1 MTLILYIHC
10 TDAVILASDRKE
22 SDASDVGQA
31 VQKYYMPTNQE
42 FVLALAGEGTRIEM
56 IFSELHRSRNIT
68 AATVLDELHRIID
81 RIDVKSVDSMTSG
94 LLLIRNGNYLE
105 FNDVWCTD
113 HKKGITRNKPSF
125 KHYGDG
131 SYLVDYLIR
140 KFDLSNR
147 SWKESYPYVVAI
159 IDAVAERVD
168 SVGSVSDY
176 GVDVLVFANGELPKA
191 DTIRSTEGIGEIR
204 CTCDIG
210 GWLDMQS
217 ESESMPKVQVEGKAA
232 HGTIAIKADDGDY
245 SLEYQ
250 ISGGMITSIK
260 PLKDANALL
269 IFLDTTSNGEL
280 TIIMPRSLIDAVVGR
295 YNDAL
300 LVLCDNKQ
308 IQVRE
313 TITETDRTVTVPF
326 NAGCKEVE
334 IVGSEL
340 FGERA
345 GSVRGSKEYSVEEMD
360 RVAREREVPIAIQT
374 DRGTYTYG
382 SEIIVTITNPY
393 FVSSEQMDLRIT
405 DDKGNAIHESTIPV
419 SETALGIY
427 QEVVRIEGR
436 EWTKTGTAFEASV
449 AYLDKKAS
457 TRVTIKQSEMTVEL
471 DRSSYSWIS
480 TAYIKITAP
489 DLPTD
494 PSEAAKLSDVDGC
507 FVDVSTS
514 RGNLSGYELVETERG
529 SGIFAGRV
537 RLTGFPGHDI
547 YGDTRKDSVSGE
559 TGGSGPTGGRIG
571 CSDKD
576 TLTVTLVTHAGMV
589 SSSAAIRWK
598 LGDIYWL
605 ETAYRPSGTGNLLV
619 ADPDMSLDPEGN
631 NEVEVR
637 VWSDSDPAGI
647 RLGLSETGY
656 ATGTFMGTVHF
667 TAGQSSSPNLKVSE
681 EDRITAEYI
690 DRTLPEPYKTD
701 DELPITSSS
710 FIMGRILPTRRVLV
724 NNARFCDMSGHTVE
738 RVTANQ
744 EVNIMANLTNA
755 QDTEQKFVCLVQIT
769 YPNGAQSR
777 PSPANGLLAPH
788 QFQIQSVAWKPDT
801 PGMHTVTIYVWESMS
816 KPVPLSEQLEMPVN
830 VEGDSD
836 RHQPHKKAEQA
847 TVHAEAYKP
856 PSIPVISIPL
866 GSSVSGCEE
875 SNNCFVPSNLTVR
888 VNTKV
893 VWTNDDN
900 ALHTI
905 TGGTVDEEPVGS
917 FDSGSI
923 LPGSSFLHKFV
934 RKGTYPYFCILHPW
948 QAGVVV
954 VE

>member
-1 MTLILYIHC
+1 MTLIIYIHC

-22 SDASDVGQA
+22 SNVSDVGQA

-56 IFSELHRSRNIT
+56 IFSELHRNRNIA

-81 RIDVKSVDSMTSG
+81 GTNVKNVNSMASG
-94 LLLIRNGNYLE
+94 LLLIRNGNDLE
-105 FNDVWCTD
+105 FNDVQCSD
-113 HKKGITRNKPSF
+113 HAKSITKNKPLF

-159 IDAVAERVD
+159 IDAVARHTD

-176 GVDVLVFANGELPKA
+176 GVNVLVFANGRLPKA
-191 DTIRSTEGIGEIR
+191 NTIHSTKGIGEIR

-245 SLEYQ
+245 SLECQ
-250 ISGGMITSIK
+250 ISSGTITSIK

-280 TIIMPRSLIDAVVGR
+280 TITIPRSLIDAMVGHH
-295 YNDAL
+295 NDAL
-300 LVLCDNKQ
+300 LVLCDNEQ

-313 TITETDRTVTVPF
+313 TITKTDRTVTIPF
-326 NAGCKEVE
+326 NAGCKEIE
-334 IVGSEL
+334 IIGNEL

-345 GSVRGSKEYSVEEMD
+345 GSARGSKGYSAEEMG
-360 RVAREREVPIAIQT
+360 RVAREREAPIAIQT

-382 SEIIVTITNPY
+382 SEIVVTITNLY
-393 FVSSEQMDLRIT
+393 FIASEQMDLRIT
-405 DDKGNAIHESTIPV
+405 DDKGNAMYESMIPV
-419 SETALGIY
+419 SEIALGIY
-427 QEVVRIEGR
+427 QEIVRIEGR
-436 EWTKTGTAFEASV
+436 EWTKTGTAFEVSV
-449 AYLDKKAS
+449 AYLDKKVS

-471 DRSSYSWIS
+471 DRRSYSWIS
-480 TAYIKITAP
+480 TAGIKITAP

-494 PSEAAKLSDVDGC
+494 PSKAAKLSDVDGC
-507 FVDVSTS
+507 FAEISTS
-514 RGNLSGYELVETERG
+514 RGKLSGYDLVETKMG
-529 SGIFAGRV
+529 AGIFVGRV

-547 YGDTRKDSVSGE
+547 YGDTRRDSVSGE
-559 TGGSGPTGGRIG
+559 TGGSGPYGGRIG
-571 CSDKD
+571 CFGKD

-589 SSSAAIRWK
+589 SSSAVIRWK

-605 ETAYRPSGTGNLLV
+605 ETAYPPSGTGTLLV
-619 ADPDMSLDPEGN
+619 VDPDMSLDPEGN

-637 VWSDSDPAGI
+637 VWSDSDPVGI
-647 RLGLSETGY
+647 RLWITDSEY
-656 ATGTFMGTVHF
+656 VPGTFMGTVHF

-681 EDRITAEYI
+681 GDRITAKYI
-690 DRTLPEPYKTD
+690 DRTLPEQYKS

-710 FIMGRILPTRRVLV
+710 FIRGRFLPTKKVRVKNTRL
-724 NNARFCDMSGHTVE
+724 CDMLGHTVE
-738 RVTANQ
+738 RVTVNQ
-744 EVNIMANLTNA
+744 EVNIMANLTNT
-755 QDTEQKFVCLVQIT
+755 QGTEQKFVCLVQIT
-769 YPNGAQSR
+769 YPNGARSR
-777 PSPANGLLAPH
+777 PSPASGLLAPH
-788 QFQIQSVAWKPDT
+788 QSQIQSVTWKPTT
-801 PGMHTVTIYVWESMS
+801 PGMHAVTIYVWESINN
-816 KPVPLSEQLEMPVN
+816 PVALSEPLKMPVN
-830 VEGDSD
+830 VEGDDD
-836 RHQPHKKAEQA
+836 RHQPYKKVEQA
-847 TVHAEAYKP
+847 TAHAEAYKP

-866 GSSVSGCEE
+866 GTSVPGCEE
-875 SNNCFVPSNLTVR
+875 SNNCYVPSNLTVR
-888 VNTKV
+888 ANKNV

-900 ALHTI
+900 ASHTI
-905 TGGTVDEEPVGS
+905 TSGTVDKGADGS
-917 FDSGSI
+917 FDSGLI
-923 LPGSSFLHKFV
+923 PPGSSFLHKFV
-934 RKGTYPYFCILHPW
+934 RKGTYRYFCTVHPW